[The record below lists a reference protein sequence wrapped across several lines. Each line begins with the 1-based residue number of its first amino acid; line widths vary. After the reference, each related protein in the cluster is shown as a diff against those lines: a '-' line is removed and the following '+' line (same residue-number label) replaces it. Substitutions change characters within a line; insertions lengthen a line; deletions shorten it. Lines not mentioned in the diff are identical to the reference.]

1 MPRDDLSIDF
11 NNRRGVMPQTEH
23 QDAAAVLDE
32 WVNRVANLPA
42 EIAFMQEEMEQKD
55 RQMQECL
62 SIITKNDNAIQK
74 WIRLNG
80 SHVPNPKEETHS
92 RIIHENYDKAQIL
105 QEEKIALAQKTQ
117 QVMDKHTRWID
128 SNIKALQDRGEFPN
142 DPEIPSLLRPQQE
155 LTRPRTE
162 HVAAAMPLGAIA
174 SNNATLG
181 HPRHPNQHP
190 PRMIPAHVQTY
201 PMTGIS
207 SSAPATPA
215 ASMLMNRQIRESSLG
230 AAANKRQRLTG
241 GLGTLPPSGLA
252 RQSSMTPNTPRA
264 GTPGGAARAGSAG
277 PRLSQKSIT
286 SKKVAPQGS
295 RQSGALRKS
304 KKSGLNRVKRS
315 GNKNSPSSTN
325 DSELSDAD
333 SGSGDEDD
341 EAVTPPPT
349 KDGDQDEE
357 MGDVDD
363 EEGGDDRK
371 YCICHSVSYGDMVAC
386 DNESCKLEWFHWS
399 CVGLKSEPVGTWIC
413 PVCIKEGKKPGV

>member
-1 MPRDDLSIDF
+1 
-11 NNRRGVMPQTEH
+11 
-23 QDAAAVLDE
+23 
-32 WVNRVANLPA
+32 
-42 EIAFMQEEMEQKD
+42 
-55 RQMQECL
+55 
-62 SIITKNDNAIQK
+62 
-74 WIRLNG
+74 
-80 SHVPNPKEETHS
+80 
-92 RIIHENYDKAQIL
+92 
-105 QEEKIALAQKTQ
+105 
-117 QVMDKHTRWID
+117 
-128 SNIKALQDRGEFPN
+128 
-142 DPEIPSLLRPQQE
+142 
-155 LTRPRTE
+155 
-162 HVAAAMPLGAIA
+162 
-174 SNNATLG
+174 
-181 HPRHPNQHP
+181 
-190 PRMIPAHVQTY
+190 
-201 PMTGIS
+201 
-207 SSAPATPA
+207 
-215 ASMLMNRQIRESSLG
+215 
-230 AAANKRQRLTG
+230 
-241 GLGTLPPSGLA
+241 
-252 RQSSMTPNTPRA
+252 MTPNTPRA